1 MNLKKLIEPESVAVI
16 GVSFTNPFNPAN
28 IIYSKNNYHYK
39 AKTYGVNPSGGLIYG
54 QKIYKSIAEIPD
66 KIDMAVLAVKA
77 ELVPDT
83 LRECITKGVAGAI
96 IISGGF
102 AEAGRRDLQDEI
114 VKISQEH
121 KFPFIGPNCIGVYS
135 PPSIDTSF
143 IQNERMID
151 TKKGN
156 VALVSQSGGILV
168 DLTIKLSQEG
178 VGVSRAIS
186 IGNKAVIDEVE
197 LLKYFKNDPRTKVI
211 GIYLEG
217 FTAGRGRLFIE
228 EANKL
233 NKPVVL
239 FKSGKTPSG
248 LKAVSSHTAS
258 IAGDYLVFSEVLK
271 GSKAMEV
278 ATMGEFVSSCEAFS
292 CYPKTATGN
301 NVCIISVSGGHGA
314 MAVDNGYTT
323 GLTNVA
329 IPPED
334 KEKLRP
340 LLSKN
345 IQAIAS
351 LDNPLDLTGSTGDD
365 DVFSATKFF
374 MEKNYVDCIV
384 LLLLPYVPHLTS
396 DIGARIAQL
405 VKEYNKPI
413 ITYVPH
419 VDKYG
424 IFVDGFETNGIPVA
438 HSVPGAMTMAKALSR
453 RKL

>member
-1 MNLKKLIEPESVAVI
+1 MDLKKLIEPESIAVI

-28 IIYSKNNYHYK
+28 IIYSKNHHHYK
-39 AKTYGVNPSGGLIYG
+39 ARTYGVNPHGGVIYG
-54 QKIYKSIAEIPD
+54 QEVYKSVMDIPD

-77 ELVPDT
+77 ELVPAT
-83 LRECITKGVAGAI
+83 LRECIAKGVGGAV

-102 AEAGRRDLQDEI
+102 AEAGRKDLQDEV
-114 VKISQEH
+114 VKISLEH
-121 KFPFIGPNCIGVYS
+121 DFPVIGPNCIGVYS
-135 PPSIDTSF
+135 PPFIDTSF
-143 IQNERMID
+143 AQNERLIY
-151 TKKGN
+151 TRRGN
-156 VALVSQSGGILV
+156 VSLISQSGGILM
-168 DLTIKLSQEG
+168 DLMIKLTQEG
-178 VGVSRAIS
+178 VGISRTIS
-186 IGNKAVIDEVE
+186 IGNKAVVDEVE
-197 LLKYFKNDPRTKVI
+197 LLKYFKNDNRTKVI
-211 GIYLEG
+211 GLYMEG
-217 FTAGRGRLFIE
+217 FTADRGRLFIE

-258 IAGDYLVFSEVLK
+258 IAGDYMVFSEVLK

-278 ATMGEFVSSCEAFS
+278 GTVGEFVSSCEAFS
-292 CYPKTATGN
+292 YYPRTAIKN

-314 MAVDNGYTT
+314 MAADSCYSA
-323 GLTNVA
+323 GLNNVT

-334 KEKLRP
+334 KDKLRS

-351 LDNPLDLTGSTGDD
+351 LENPLDLTGSTGDD
-365 DVFSATKFF
+365 DIFTATKFF
-374 MEKNYVDCIV
+374 MDKDYVDCLV

-405 VKEYNKPI
+405 VMEYKKPI
-413 ITYVPH
+413 ITYMPH

-424 IFVDGFETNGIPVA
+424 IFIDGFEANGIPVA